1 MDESGIITMGLAAFV
16 ASLMEKS
23 AEAPANTFKL
33 AWEYVFGPAN
43 NFLIKA
49 NCHREVKK
57 YLDSIK
63 ENTAG
68 IPKENLKLPELDLLV
83 PALESS
89 MPFLKEDLLRDMFAK
104 LVAASFDKNK
114 RPFIH
119 HAYASIIT
127 QMNTLDA
134 QVLKSLDDCFEL
146 FSCTAFESSGFRTW
160 NDILLNQD
168 FHNFLPEV
176 SIAVNNLERLNIIT
190 VFHGNPMIQ
199 YVNEQSNKIFEGTSF
214 YKQLRADCP
223 NANFK
228 ISQEKGHLTSLGL
241 SFRQICLA

>member
-1 MDESGIITMGLAAFV
+1 MDESNIITMGVAAFV

-49 NCHREVKK
+49 NCHQDVKK
-57 YLDSIK
+57 YLESIK
-63 ENTAG
+63 ENTDG
-68 IPKENLKLPELDLLV
+68 IPKEDLKLPELGFLV

-127 QMNTLDA
+127 QMNILDA

-146 FSCTAFESSGFRTW
+146 FSCTAHDASGAKVW

-168 FHNFLPEV
+168 FPDFSPEV
-176 SIAVNNLERLNIIT
+176 PIAINNLERLNLIT

-199 YVNEQSNKIFEGTSF
+199 FVSEQSNKVFEGTFF
-214 YKQLRADCP
+214 YNSLRATYP
-223 NANFK
+223 GANFE